1 MLLCGLGWTHCEE
14 PFSWSQNCKI
24 VGWGLTA
31 LWRLQLFFRLRV
43 ILGTLVVNNNFRPFY
58 WQVHILWEIIGRNM
72 RNVSRDVEVP
82 SKGTEIIYLIWQFYF
97 WMYKGN
103 WQVPSHC
110 PFLRNVFPNA
120 AERLHRWHLSPRTL
134 TNAQREMPWPMKG
147 NWGPVIPRIG
157 DACRCFLG

>member
-1 MLLCGLGWTHCEE
+1 MVWAGPTVRSPLAEVKTARLLGGGWLPSEDYNCFLG
-14 PFSWSQNCKI
+14 F
-24 VGWGLTA
+24 
-31 LWRLQLFFRLRV
+31 LRV
-43 ILGTLVVNNNFRPFY
+43 ILGTLVVNNNFCPFY
-58 WQVHILWEIIGRNM
+58 WQVHVLWEIIGRNM

-103 WQVPSHC
+103 WQVPSLC

-120 AERLHRWHLSPRTL
+120 AERLHRWHLSPWTL
-134 TNAQREMPWPMKG
+134 TNAQREMPWPVKG
-147 NWGPVIPRIG
+147 NWGPVIPRVG